1 MLIAR
6 WQIDARFGQKQKVID
21 SITQWTREIAPQV
34 GLLKG
39 RMLSGSIGA
48 LEATIEHNWEMADL
62 AELEGAWDKLGKIE
76 AHKQWSKELEA
87 NVVSGTARWS
97 VFRVV

>member
-6 WQIDARFGQKQKVID
+6 WQIDARFGQKQTVIE
-21 SITQWTREIAPQV
+21 SISKWTKEIAPQV

-48 LEATIEHNWEMADL
+48 L
-62 AELEGAWDKLGKIE
+62 
-76 AHKQWSKELEA
+76 
-87 NVVSGTARWS
+87 
-97 VFRVV
+97 